1 MLSKDATQLF
11 MALEVAAKFRLHY
24 MMIRKSWTT
33 LAGKQMQ
40 PLTII
45 PSCGKSWAR
54 GGAGDTL
61 SRLPSDLTENY
72 RHRNNLFGFTQAF

>member
-45 PSCGKSWAR
+45 PSCDKSWPVVGLA
-54 GGAGDTL
+54 TL
-61 SRLPSDLTENY
+61 YQD
-72 RHRNNLFGFTQAF
+72 FQVI